1 MWPKVIII
9 IFNPKIQPM
18 YQKLLLL
25 SNSTNA
31 GEVYLQWP
39 RPYIVEF
46 LKKYHIMDAVFIP
59 FAGVNLAS
67 DSIEKSYDVYEER
80 VKSVFAELNCNIQSV
95 HRLEEPLTSLAKSSC
110 IIIGGG
116 NTFHLVKRLHETGMM
131 SLIRERVLAGVPYI
145 GWSAGANVA
154 CPTMMTTND
163 MPICQPPSFQCLGL
177 IPFQINPH
185 YLDANPA
192 GHAGE
197 TREQRILEF
206 LTLNRSVTVAGLR
219 EGCLLETDETGII
232 LKGKR
237 PLRVFH
243 YGTETRE
250 LEPGL
255 IPREMLQVS

>member
-1 MWPKVIII
+1 MSK
-9 IFNPKIQPM
+9 
-18 YQKLLLL
+18 KLLLL

-31 GEVYLQWP
+31 GEAYLQWP
-39 RPYIVEF
+39 RPYIVDF
-46 LKKYHIMDAVFIP
+46 LQKYRITEAIFIP
-59 FAGVNLAS
+59 FAGVNLTAES
-67 DSIEKSYDVYEER
+67 VEKSYDIYEER
-80 VKSVFAELNCNIQSV
+80 VSAVFASVNCLLKSI
-95 HRLEEPLTSLAKSSC
+95 HRMENPLTALAGASC

-131 SLIRERVLAGVPYI
+131 PLIRERVSGGVPYI

-154 CPTMMTTND
+154 CSTMMTTND
-163 MPICQPPSFQCLGL
+163 MPICQPPSFQCFGL

-185 YLDANPA
+185 YLDANPE

-206 LTLNRSVTVAGLR
+206 LTLNRTVTVAGLR
-219 EGCLLETDETGII
+219 EGCLLETDDKGIT

-243 YGTETRE
+243 YGMETRE
-250 LEPGL
+250 LEPGV
-255 IPREMLQVS
+255 IPADILPDA